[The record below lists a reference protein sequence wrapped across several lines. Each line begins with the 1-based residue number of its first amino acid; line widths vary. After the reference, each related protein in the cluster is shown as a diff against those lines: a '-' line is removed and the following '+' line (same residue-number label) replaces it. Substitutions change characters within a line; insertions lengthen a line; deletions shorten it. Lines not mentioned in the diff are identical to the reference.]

1 MEYIVRME
9 YVKKYYGNK
18 PNMIKALDGVNLT
31 IEEGKFIAVVGTS
44 GSGKTTLL
52 NMMGGLDVPTSGK
65 VWVRGEDIS
74 KMKPE
79 EQTVFRR
86 RNIGFIFQNFN
97 LIPTLNVYENIVL
110 PVKLD
115 GRRPNKQYADELTEL
130 LGLKDRL
137 SAMPSMLSGRQQQR
151 VGFLPMMRG

>member
-18 PNMIKALDGVNLT
+18 PNIIKALDGVNLT

-115 GRRPNKQYADELTEL
+115 GRRPNICLW
-130 LGLKDRL
+130 
-137 SAMPSMLSGRQQQR
+137 SISGNRCAYRR
-151 VGFLPMMRG
+151 VCHRNAGTREWQH